1 MHFYMG
7 NNIGKQLWIKYFFH
21 LFVEAMKDN

>member
-7 NNIGKQLWIKYFFH
+7 NNIGKQLWMKYFFH